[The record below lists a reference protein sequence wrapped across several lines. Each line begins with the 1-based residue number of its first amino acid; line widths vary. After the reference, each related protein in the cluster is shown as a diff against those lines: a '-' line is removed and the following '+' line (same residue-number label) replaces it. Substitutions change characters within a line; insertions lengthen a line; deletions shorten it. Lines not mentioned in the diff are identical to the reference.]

1 MTRPLIISAV
11 NTVAFLRKFGVPTDT
26 PVIKNDNPYVGKIP
40 TGDYPRLEIDPDPP
54 MYYSPIGTPVVA
66 DIVFEGGTYTDDET
80 GRQITFQSVTLATV
94 LVALSQPKRIIR
106 TEIQGRD
113 GSVKEYIGMDDYQVT
128 IQGVITGTN
137 GTFPHLEV
145 AELHKVLKAPITIP
159 VVSAYLQ
166 LFDIFNLVVVD
177 YSFDQEPG
185 GYSKQNFIINAI
197 SDKPVELL
205 IQ

>member
-1 MTRPLIISAV
+1 M
-11 NTVAFLRKFGVPTDT
+11 RKMGVPTTT
-26 PVIKNDNPYVGKIP
+26 PIVKNDNPYVGKIP
-40 TGDYPRLEIDPDPP
+40 EGVDPDPA
-54 MYYSPIGTPVVA
+54 MYLSSLGTPVVA

-137 GTFPHLEV
+137 GTFPHIEV

-166 LFDIFNLVVVD
+166 LFDIFNLVIVD

>member
-40 TGDYPRLEIDPDPP
+40 EGELADPA
-54 MYYSPIGTPVVA
+54 MYLSALGTPVVA

-94 LVALSQPKRIIR
+94 LVSMSQPKRIIR

-128 IQGVITGTN
+128 IQGVITGAN
-137 GTFPHLEV
+137 GVYPFQAV
-145 AELHKVLKAPITIP
+145 AELHKILKAPITIP

-166 LFDIFNLVVVD
+166 LFDIFSLVVVD
-177 YSFDQEPG
+177 FSFDQEPG

>member
-1 MTRPLIISAV
+1 M
-11 NTVAFLRKFGVPTDT
+11 AFLRKLGVPTDT
-26 PVIKNDNPYVGKIP
+26 PVVKNDNPYTGKIP
-40 TGDYPRLEIDPDPP
+40 EGVDPDPA
-54 MYYSPIGTPVVA
+54 MYLSPLGTPVVA

-94 LVALSQPKRIIR
+94 LIMISQPKRIIR
-106 TEIQGRD
+106 TEIPGRD
-113 GSVKEYIGMDDYQVT
+113 GSVKEYIGMDDYQIS

-137 GTFPHLEV
+137 GTYPFQAV

-177 YSFDQEPG
+177 YNFDQEAG
-185 GYSKQNFIINAI
+185 GYSKQTFVINAI

>member
-1 MTRPLIISAV
+1 MSRPLIISAV

-40 TGDYPRLEIDPDPP
+40 EGVDPDPA
-54 MYYSPIGTPVVA
+54 MYLSSLGTPVVA

-94 LVALSQPKRIIR
+94 LVSMSQPKRIIR

-128 IQGVITGTN
+128 VQGVITGTN
-137 GTFPHLEV
+137 GTFPHIEV
-145 AELHKVLKAPITIP
+145 AELHKILKAPITIP

-185 GYSKQNFIINAI
+185 GYSKQNFVINAI

>member
-1 MTRPLIISAV
+1 MSRPLIISTV

-40 TGDYPRLEIDPDPP
+40 QGVDPDPA
-54 MYYSPIGTPVVA
+54 MYLSALGTPVVA

-94 LVALSQPKRIIR
+94 LVAISQPKRIIR

-113 GSVKEYIGMDDYQVT
+113 GSVKEYIGMDDYQIS

-137 GTFPHLEV
+137 GTYPHLEV

-177 YSFDQEPG
+177 FSFDQEPG